1 MTVDEYVEKFIEYW
15 DIKNYSVEKCM
26 LGELC
31 GFEEALDPDSGA
43 NLEPEKLKKIAE
55 NKKWLDDHWQEV
67 EKALLKK
74 QEELRK

>member
-31 GFEEALDPDSGA
+31 SFEEALDPDSGA

>member
-1 MTVDEYVEKFIEYW
+1 
-15 DIKNYSVEKCM
+15 M

-31 GFEEALDPDSGA
+31 SFEEALDPDSGA

-67 EKALLKK
+67 EQALLKK
-74 QEELRK
+74 QEELRNDTTFNNNARWFVYEITKN